1 MKVQKR
7 FYYREGYQDKHSMG
21 IRDRLARI
29 FQSLKESDESS
40 VYVPDME
47 LSPEKEDEII
57 ENIVEKVRK
66 YNAKQ
71 MALLFF
77 RSYKPMSVYGAQVAP
92 ALLSPYFFLMDL
104 FDIQG
109 FNYNAF
115 FMKREN
121 LDRLV
126 EKLEEL

>member
-1 MKVQKR
+1 
-7 FYYREGYQDKHSMG
+7 
-21 IRDRLARI
+21 
-29 FQSLKESDESS
+29 
-40 VYVPDME
+40 ME
-47 LSPEKEDEII
+47 LSPEKEDKII
-57 ENIVEKVRK
+57 ESIVDKARK
-66 YNAKQ
+66 YKLKQ
-71 MALLFF
+71 AALLFF

-92 ALLSPYFFLMDL
+92 AIFGPYFFLMDL
-104 FDIQG
+104 FDVDG